1 MLLLQKMIRIRNI
14 LLIILIVLIVC
25 DSFRWQVRYSSNSRQ
40 VSLSKLFGRPKK
52 VVEPSSSEPPQEPL
66 EGEKPK
72 RGRYYIF
79 ISF

>member
-25 DSFRWQVRYSSNSRQ
+25 ESFRWQIRYSSNSRHSQ
-40 VSLSKLFGRPKK
+40 ISLSKLFGRPKK
-52 VVEPSSSEPPQEPL
+52 VVEPSSSSEPPQEPL

-72 RGRYYIF
+72 RGRY
-79 ISF
+79 